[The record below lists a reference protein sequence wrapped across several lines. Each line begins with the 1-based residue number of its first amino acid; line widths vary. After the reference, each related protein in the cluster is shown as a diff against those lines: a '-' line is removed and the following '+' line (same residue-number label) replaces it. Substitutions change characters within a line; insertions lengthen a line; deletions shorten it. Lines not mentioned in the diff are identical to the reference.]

1 MNEREIDAESVRREH
16 LQAVHQPAQW
26 AYLVGVLAGGTLVM
40 LGLIAG
46 LAGIPH

>member
-1 MNEREIDAESVRREH
+1 MSEREVDAESVRREH

-26 AYLVGVLAGGTLVM
+26 AYLIGVLAGGVLVM

-46 LAGIPH
+46 LAAIPH